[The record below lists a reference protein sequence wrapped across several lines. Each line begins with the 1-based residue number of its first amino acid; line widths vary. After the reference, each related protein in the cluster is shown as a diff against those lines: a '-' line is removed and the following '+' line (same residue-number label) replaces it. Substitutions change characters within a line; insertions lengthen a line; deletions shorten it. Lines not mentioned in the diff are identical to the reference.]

1 MVLQYFLTGICILT
15 DIHCQ
20 EFKNEIQSYH
30 WQEDKLGNALP
41 KPVDKDNHLIDA
53 LRYATELCR
62 LGAVATAAERL

>member
-1 MVLQYFLTGICILT
+1 MKFSLIIGR
-15 DIHCQ
+15 
-20 EFKNEIQSYH
+20 
-30 WQEDKLGNALP
+30 DKLGNALP